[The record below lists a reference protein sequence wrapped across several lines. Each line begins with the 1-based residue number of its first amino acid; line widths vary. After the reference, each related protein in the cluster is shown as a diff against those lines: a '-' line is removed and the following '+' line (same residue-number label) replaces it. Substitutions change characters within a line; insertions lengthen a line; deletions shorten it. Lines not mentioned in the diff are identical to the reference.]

1 MVLPVEVLTV
11 QAEPLALSSEL
22 PGRIE
27 PVRVAEVRA
36 RVAGIVVQK
45 RFEEGA
51 DVKAGDLLFQIDPAP
66 LKAAVSRAE
75 GELARNRAVLFEAQA
90 RVRRYEP
97 LVKIQAVSQQDF
109 DTATADLRSAE
120 AATRSAQA
128 DLETARLN
136 LGYASVTAPISGR
149 IGRALVTE
157 GALVGQGEATLMAR
171 IQQLDPIYA
180 DFTQTAAEA
189 LRLRDALKK
198 GTLAAGDSQAL
209 TLRVEGTPYERQG
222 ALQFAD
228 VAVDR
233 GTGQIALRGKFA
245 NPDGVLLPGMYV
257 RVRTPQGID
266 NQAILVP
273 QRAVRRSG
281 DGSAQ
286 VMVVGADERESGVRA
301 TLNLGHTFGHAIETQ
316 QGYGVWLHGEAVGA
330 GTVMALEM
338 SHRLGWLS
346 AAERDRGIRL
356 LRRAGLPV
364 VPPAEMTAEDFME
377 HMAVDKKVL
386 DGRLRLVLLQGL
398 GNAVVTG
405 DFPREILD
413 ATLRTD
419 YRALADQLGDE

>member
-1 MVLPVEVLTV
+1 MKTVHSASYEILRRHGLTTV
-11 QAEPLALSSEL
+11 FGNPGSNEL
-22 PGRIE
+22 PFLKDFPEDFRYILGLH
-27 PVRVAEVRA
+27 
-36 RVAGIVVQK
+36 
-45 RFEEGA
+45 EGA
-51 DVKAGDLLFQIDPAP
+51 VVGMADGFALASGRPAFVNLHAAAGTGNGMGALTNAWYSHSP
-66 LKAAVSRAE
+66 LVITAGQQVRSMIGVEAM
-75 GELARNRAVLFEAQA
+75 LANVDAGQLPK
-90 RVRRYEP
+90 P

-273 QRAVRRSG
+273 QRAVRRSS

-286 VMVVGADERESGVRA
+286 VMVVGADERAEARSVGTGVMQGSRWQITEGLEPGDRVIVGGLA
-301 TLNLGHTFGHAIETQ
+301 AVQPGVKIVPKPDGAQAQAQSSAPQ
-316 QGYGVWLHGEAVGA
+316 Q
-330 GTVMALEM
+330 
-338 SHRLGWLS
+338 
-346 AAERDRGIRL
+346 
-356 LRRAGLPV
+356 
-364 VPPAEMTAEDFME
+364 
-377 HMAVDKKVL
+377 
-386 DGRLRLVLLQGL
+386 
-398 GNAVVTG
+398 
-405 DFPREILD
+405 
-413 ATLRTD
+413 
-419 YRALADQLGDE
+419 

>member
-1 MVLPVEVLTV
+1 MADLRAIGRIGALAMAIALAGCGPAEERQEAAEMVLPVEVLTV

-36 RVAGIVVQK
+36 RVAGIVVRK

-109 DTATADLRSAE
+109 DAATADLRSAE

-273 QRAVRRSG
+273 QRAVRRSS

-286 VMVVGADERESGVRA
+286 VMVVGADERAEARSVGTGVMQGSRWQITEGLEPGDRVIVGGLA
-301 TLNLGHTFGHAIETQ
+301 AVQPGVKIVPKPDGAQTQ
-316 QGYGVWLHGEAVGA
+316 AQSSV
-330 GTVMALEM
+330 
-338 SHRLGWLS
+338 S
-346 AAERDRGIRL
+346 
-356 LRRAGLPV
+356 
-364 VPPAEMTAEDFME
+364 
-377 HMAVDKKVL
+377 
-386 DGRLRLVLLQGL
+386 Q
-398 GNAVVTG
+398 
-405 DFPREILD
+405 
-413 ATLRTD
+413 
-419 YRALADQLGDE
+419 Q

>member
-1 MVLPVEVLTV
+1 MADLRAIGRIGALAMAIALAGCGPAEERQEAAEMVLPVEVLTV

-36 RVAGIVVQK
+36 RVAGIVVRK

-136 LGYASVTAPISGR
+136 LGYASVTS
-149 IGRALVTE
+149 
-157 GALVGQGEATLMAR
+157 ALVGQGEATLMAR

-273 QRAVRRSG
+273 QRAVHRSS

-286 VMVVGADERESGVRA
+286 VMVVGADERAEARSVGTGVMQGSRWQITEGLEPGDRVIVGGLA
-301 TLNLGHTFGHAIETQ
+301 AVQPGVKIVPKPDGAQAQAQSPAPQ
-316 QGYGVWLHGEAVGA
+316 Q
-330 GTVMALEM
+330 
-338 SHRLGWLS
+338 
-346 AAERDRGIRL
+346 
-356 LRRAGLPV
+356 
-364 VPPAEMTAEDFME
+364 
-377 HMAVDKKVL
+377 
-386 DGRLRLVLLQGL
+386 
-398 GNAVVTG
+398 
-405 DFPREILD
+405 
-413 ATLRTD
+413 
-419 YRALADQLGDE
+419 

>member
-36 RVAGIVVQK
+36 RVAGIVVRK

-66 LKAAVSRAE
+66 LKA
-75 GELARNRAVLFEAQA
+75 
-90 RVRRYEP
+90 
-97 LVKIQAVSQQDF
+97 
-109 DTATADLRSAE
+109 ADLRSAE

-273 QRAVRRSG
+273 QRAVHRSS

-286 VMVVGADERESGVRA
+286 VMVVGADERAESRSVGTGVMQGSRWQITEGLEPGDRVIVGGLA
-301 TLNLGHTFGHAIETQ
+301 AVQPGVKIVPKPDGAQAQAQSPAPQ
-316 QGYGVWLHGEAVGA
+316 Q
-330 GTVMALEM
+330 
-338 SHRLGWLS
+338 
-346 AAERDRGIRL
+346 
-356 LRRAGLPV
+356 
-364 VPPAEMTAEDFME
+364 
-377 HMAVDKKVL
+377 
-386 DGRLRLVLLQGL
+386 
-398 GNAVVTG
+398 
-405 DFPREILD
+405 
-413 ATLRTD
+413 
-419 YRALADQLGDE
+419 

>member
-189 LRLRDALKK
+189 LRLREALKK

-257 RVRTPQGID
+257 RVRTPQGIA
-266 NQAILVP
+266 NRAILVP

-286 VMVVGADERESGVRA
+286 VMVVGADERAEARSVGTGVMQGSRWQITEGLEPGDRVIVGGLA
-301 TLNLGHTFGHAIETQ
+301 AVQPGVKIVPKPDGAQAQAQSSVPQ
-316 QGYGVWLHGEAVGA
+316 Q
-330 GTVMALEM
+330 
-338 SHRLGWLS
+338 
-346 AAERDRGIRL
+346 
-356 LRRAGLPV
+356 
-364 VPPAEMTAEDFME
+364 
-377 HMAVDKKVL
+377 
-386 DGRLRLVLLQGL
+386 
-398 GNAVVTG
+398 
-405 DFPREILD
+405 
-413 ATLRTD
+413 
-419 YRALADQLGDE
+419 